1 MNNKSM
7 TLDNGEFALAKA
19 EALREAG
26 QWRQAVDLAY
36 SVAASEPERADAW
49 ALLALIL
56 PQLKMLDEAEKA
68 ALKALALDPH
78 GPVALRALAVI
89 RIRQQRP
96 GEAIPLAESAVARAP
111 GCPQAMVVL
120 GIVRMAEQRL
130 DEADALFCQAINLA
144 QSAEAHA
151 NRAQLQMRRNDLGAA
166 IMHGEAAVA
175 RKPFLVGIWQML
187 ARLYLRVGREDDAIA
202 ALERAVRLE
211 PDNAIVLVELGESYR
226 LTGRRL
232 EALETFEQATVKFP
246 GHANAW
252 ANLGI
257 SQQEVA
263 RISDARKS
271 YEKALAI
278 APNQGEIYNNLGAI
292 YLQTGDLAH
301 AQAAFDSACRHL
313 PGRADFHANRGIALI
328 RAGNWAPALDAIKSS
343 LRIKELPSAKSAFV
357 QCAKNLGNIQND
369 DENRS
374 LIVRAMSEPWGR
386 PGDLA
391 AVSINL
397 LKPDRVIR
405 EAIGRAMLAW
415 PRRLEKCE
423 LFEKD
428 GLRAFYENPVLRC
441 LMETIPVCDIG
452 LEQFLTMVRKNL
464 LRDAF
469 NGAGSCVPN
478 DAELRFYCSLA
489 RQCFINEYVFSYE
502 AGEIES
508 ADLLRAEIERTL
520 ESSGDIPALKL
531 VALASYFPLCSLPD
545 AALLLGRA
553 WPEGVS
559 DLLMV
564 QVEEPLAEQHYRA
577 DIKRLTAIDD
587 EVSILV
593 QRQYEENPYP
603 KWTSL
608 PATVGNV
615 VVEDYLRQ
623 LFPKVLFP
631 PAGIG
636 DQAKILV
643 AGCGTGQHPIE
654 TAQRFRNAQVLA
666 VDLSLTSLGYAVR
679 KTRELG
685 LNNIEYMQ
693 ADIMQLSSSDL
704 QFDVIESVGVLHHL
718 KDPLAGW
725 KILCSRLRPGGFMRL
740 GFYSDLARKDIESA
754 QYIIEQRGYT
764 SSANDI
770 RRCRQYIVA
779 MADSEKAK
787 QVTRRRDFFETS
799 SCRDLLFHC
808 QEHLFTLP
816 QIKQALELLGL
827 DFIGFTLEAPAIESS
842 YRSRFPDD
850 NQMTNLDFWDMFE
863 ADNPDTFKGMY
874 QFWVQKR
881 VH

>member
-1 MNNKSM
+1 MTDNN
-7 TLDNGEFALAKA
+7 EPALAKA

-26 QWRQAVDLAY
+26 QWHQAVDIGY
-36 SVAASEPERADAW
+36 SVVAAEPDRADAW

-56 PQLKMLDEAEKA
+56 PQLRMLDDAEKA
-68 ALKALALDPH
+68 ALRALAIEPQN
-78 GPVALRALAVI
+78 PVAQRALAVI
-89 RIRQQRP
+89 RIRQQRL
-96 GEAIPLAESAVARAP
+96 GEAIPLAEGAMALAP

-130 DEADALFCQAINLA
+130 DEADALFCQAIKLA

-151 NRAQLQMRRNDLGAA
+151 NRAQLQMRRNDFGAA
-166 IMHGEAAVA
+166 IVHGEAAVA
-175 RKPFLVGIWQML
+175 KKPFLVGIWQML
-187 ARLYLRVGREDDAIA
+187 ARLYLRVGRGDDAIA
-202 ALERAVRLE
+202 ALERAARLE
-211 PDNAIVLVELGESYR
+211 PDNAMILVELGECYH
-226 LTGRRL
+226 LAGRQI
-232 EALETFEQATVKFP
+232 EALDILEHATAKFP

-252 ANLGI
+252 ATLGI
-257 SQQEVA
+257 AQQQVA
-263 RISDARKS
+263 RISDARTS
-271 YEKALAI
+271 YERALAI
-278 APNQGEIYNNLGAI
+278 DPNQGEVYNNLGAI

-301 AQAAFDSACRHL
+301 AQIAFESACRQL
-313 PGRADFHANRGIALI
+313 PGRADFYANWGIALV
-328 RAGNWAPALDAIKSS
+328 REGKWELALDAIKGS
-343 LRIKELPSAKSAFV
+343 LRIKELPAAKSAFV
-357 QCAKNLGNIQND
+357 QCAKNLGNIQDD

-415 PRRLEKCE
+415 PRRLEKRE

-428 GLRAFYENPVLRC
+428 GLRAFFENPVLRC

-469 NGAGSCVPN
+469 NAAGSCVPD

-502 AGEIES
+502 AGEIEI
-508 ADLLRAEIERTL
+508 ADLLRVEIERML
-520 ESSGDIPALKL
+520 ESSGDIPVLKL

-553 WPEGVS
+553 WPDVVS
-559 DLLMV
+559 ELLVV
-564 QVEEPLAEQHYRA
+564 QVAEPLTEQRYRA
-577 DIKRLTAIDD
+577 DIKRLTAIED

-608 PATVGNV
+608 PATVGDMA
-615 VVEDYLRQ
+615 VEDYLRL
-623 LFPKVLFP
+623 LFPLVLFP
-631 PAGIG
+631 SAGI
-636 DQAKILV
+636 DDRANILV

-654 TAQRFRNAQVLA
+654 TAQRFRKSKVLA

-685 LNNIEYMQ
+685 LDNIEYMQ
-693 ADIMQLSSSDL
+693 ADIMKLSSSDL

-718 KDPLAGW
+718 RDPLAGW
-725 KILCSRLRPGGFMRL
+725 KILCSMLRPGGFMRL
-740 GFYSDLARKDIESA
+740 GFYSDLARKDIDSA
-754 QYIIEQRGYT
+754 KRYIEQCGYT
-764 SSANDI
+764 SNASDI
-770 RRCRQYIVA
+770 RRCRQDIVA
-779 MADSEKAK
+779 MADSEMAK

-816 QIKQALELLGL
+816 QIKHALELLDL
-827 DFIGFTLEAPAIESS
+827 IFIGFVLETPAIGSS
-842 YRSRFPDD
+842 YRSRFPGDS
-850 NQMTNLDFWDMFE
+850 QMTNLDFWDMFE

-874 QFWVQKR
+874 QFWVQKPT
-881 VH
+881 H